1 MTLKLLHTHS
11 SLFLLALRGAHL
23 ILLSSSL
30 FTRTHLCSLLAWYAV
45 PMVWMCFSQ
54 MYVFESIKIRVAFIY
69 VNLFAIAIMRGA
81 PPLGSRS
88 TFTIYHQ
95 SRPNRTLQIR
105 DDNMPSNNEKR
116 WRTLRFFYEN
126 SHKFYSISI
135 SMAHCALH
143 LHLMLETLQ
152 GFYFNVKW
160 TNSKAYCRFANT
172 QQKKVATTAIT
183 PTWIA
188 RNI

>member
-81 PPLGSRS
+81 HLSVHVPHLL
-88 TFTIYHQ
+88 FTTNPDRIVHYKYGTTTCH
-95 SRPNRTLQIR
+95 RIMKR
-105 DDNMPSNNEKR
+105 DGEHSVFFMKIPINFTPFQFQ
-116 WRTLRFFYEN
+116 WRTVLCICTWCLKLFKVF
-126 SHKFYSISI
+126 I
-135 SMAHCALH
+135 SM
-143 LHLMLETLQ
+143 
-152 GFYFNVKW
+152 
-160 TNSKAYCRFANT
+160 
-172 QQKKVATTAIT
+172 
-183 PTWIA
+183 
-188 RNI
+188 

>member
-116 WRTLRFFYEN
+116 WRTLRFFMKIPIN
-126 SHKFYSISI
+126 FTPFQFQWRTVLCICTWCLKLFKVFI
-135 SMAHCALH
+135 SM
-143 LHLMLETLQ
+143 
-152 GFYFNVKW
+152 
-160 TNSKAYCRFANT
+160 
-172 QQKKVATTAIT
+172 
-183 PTWIA
+183 
-188 RNI
+188 